1 MYYIIVMVMEM
12 MALLCFLFCFV
23 FFILWLLAATASSS
37 QNVHFA
43 IYFGIIF
50 LLLFSD
56 FVCNLNILKM
66 LKVLPC
72 LVESRRLLVE
82 DLMVFVVAVIDFVP
96 FVE

>member
-1 MYYIIVMVMEM
+1 MFVVFYYINGY
-12 MALLCFLFCFV
+12 
-23 FFILWLLAATASSS
+23 LAATAAAS
-37 QNVHFA
+37 QNPFRHLFW
-43 IYFGIIF
+43 YNF
-50 LLLFSD
+50 LFYVLAM

-96 FVE
+96 LVE